1 MTIAVIRMRGTVKIK
16 NDIRDTLAMLRLNRV
31 NHCVLISETPQYLG
45 MLQKTKDYI
54 TWGTIDRGTA
64 AKLIS
69 KRGRLVGGVPIDDAA
84 VKAMGAFK
92 NVEELAHAVADGKA
106 EWGKVEGTVPVF
118 RLHPPRKGHEG
129 MKRSWQA
136 GGALGNRGVEINKL
150 IEKML

>member
-31 NHCVLISETPQYLG
+31 NHCVLVRETPQYLG

-64 AKLIS
+64 TKLIS

-92 NVEELAHAVADGKA
+92 SVEELALAVADGKIA
-106 EWGKVEGTVPVF
+106 WGNVEGTVPVF

-136 GGALGNRGVEINKL
+136 GGALGNRGTEINAL

>member
-31 NHCVLISETPQYLG
+31 NHCVLIKESPQYLG
-45 MLQKTKDYI
+45 MLQKTKDYV
-54 TWGTIDRGTA
+54 TWGTVDRGTA
-64 AKLIS
+64 ARLIA

-84 VKAMGAFK
+84 VKAMGPYK
-92 NVEELAHAVADGKA
+92 SVEELALAVADGKA

-136 GGALGNRGVEINKL
+136 GGALGNRGAEINAL

>member
-31 NHCVLISETPQYLG
+31 NHCVLVRETPQYLG
-45 MLQKTKDYI
+45 MLQKTKDYV
-54 TWGTIDRGTA
+54 TWGPIDRGTA
-64 AKLIS
+64 AKLI
-69 KRGRLVGGVPIDDAA
+69 KTRGRLVGGVPIDDAA
-84 VKAMGAFK
+84 VKAMGTFK
-92 NVEELAHAVADGKA
+92 GVEELALAVADGKA

-136 GGALGNRGVEINKL
+136 GGALGNRGPEINAL

>member
-1 MTIAVIRMRGTVKIK
+1 MTIAVVRMRGTVKIK
-16 NDIRDTLAMLRLNRV
+16 NDIRDTLAMLRLHRV
-31 NHCVLISETPQYLG
+31 NPCVLIKESPQYLG
-45 MLQKTKDYI
+45 MLQKAKDYI
-54 TWGTIDRGTA
+54 TWGPIDRGTA
-64 AKLIS
+64 AKLIA

-92 NVEELAHAVADGKA
+92 TVEEIASAVADGKA
-106 EWGKVEGTVPVF
+106 EWGKVEGAVPVF

-136 GGALGNRGVEINKL
+136 GGALGDRGAEINAL